1 MNSAAA
7 EVNKAPSTML
17 KVQKLEH
24 MANDTVTVLARVNAK
39 KGMEDQVRR
48 ECLALVA
55 PSRADEGCIDYEL
68 YQSTDD
74 SRVFIFFENWLSR
87 EDVDKHLETPHSLAF
102 DRKTEGML
110 AGPEEIVFLK
120 KIS

>member
-1 MNSAAA
+1 
-7 EVNKAPSTML
+7 
-17 KVQKLEH
+17 
-24 MANDTVTVLARVNAK
+24 MANDTVTVLARVKAK
-39 KGMEDQVRR
+39 KGMEDPVRR
-48 ECLALVA
+48 ECLTLVA
-55 PSRADEGCIDYEL
+55 PSREDEGCIAYEL
-68 YQSTDD
+68 YESTDD
-74 SRVFIFFENWLSR
+74 PRVFVFFESWLSR